1 MTRPKV
7 FSGAQPTGAM
17 HIGGY
22 LGAFRNWVAM
32 QETHDCI
39 YCVVDLHAITTT
51 MDPAELSANSRQA
64 AKLFLAMGVDPAASI
79 LFVQSAVP
87 EHSELSWVLGTMTS
101 MGALNRMTQYKE
113 KSDKHG
119 QMLGLFAYPVLQ
131 AADILLY
138 RVNAVPIGEDQK
150 QHLELTRDVA
160 ERFNNRYGD
169 VFPLPEPII
178 PEVGA
183 RVMSLQD
190 PESKMSKSDSSE
202 ASRVGLLDP
211 PDVVAKKFA
220 RAVTDSE
227 TAIRYD
233 PVEKPGV
240 SNLLEII
247 ALTSGKPIA
256 EVAAGLEG
264 EGYAQLKG
272 AAADSA
278 NAALAPVQERYN
290 SLSDADVDAILA
302 DGAARAREQAT
313 ETMKV
318 VADAVGL
325 ARP

>member
-17 HIGGY
+17 HIGGW

-32 QETHDCI
+32 QETHDCV

-64 AKLFLAMGVDPAASI
+64 AKLFLAMGVDPDESI

-87 EHSELSWVLGTMTS
+87 EHSELAWVLGTMTS

-150 QHLELTRDVA
+150 QHLELTRDIA
-160 ERFNNRYGD
+160 ERFNSRYGD

-190 PESKMSKSDSSE
+190 PESKMSKSDPSE

-211 PDVVAKKFA
+211 PEVVAKKFS

-227 TAIRYD
+227 TEIRYD
-233 PVEKPGV
+233 PVAKPGV
-240 SNLLEII
+240 SNLLELIS
-247 ALTSGKPIA
+247 LTSGEP
-256 EVAAGLEG
+256 VADVVAGLEG
-264 EGYAQLKG
+264 QGYAALKG
-272 AAADSA
+272 DAADSTI
-278 NAALAPVQERYN
+278 AALTPIQERYDA
-290 SLSDADVDAILA
+290 LSDADVDAILA
-302 DGAARAREQAT
+302 DGADRARERAT
-313 ETMKV
+313 ETMGI